1 LTGAGLRAE
10 VPWTRRVAGAASRD
24 LQRRSWVK
32 RARGLRTLQ
41 ALGVGNDQLLRLLA
55 DRDARVRA
63 LAATVASGYRHPALL
78 RALVAML
85 EDAAPY
91 VRYAALDALGRRS
104 ADSSP
109 AVEQALL
116 AIPVL
121 SSRGFELA
129 AANGAVPVALPA
141 GGAPGL
147 ATTLPRPLR
156 PMAVLPVETRTL
168 LLLLRAASAT
178 EVSDLVSAVGR
189 FLRDDRPEV
198 RAETVRTL
206 AVLGVEPERLLD
218 LLDDPDGRVR
228 AQAAWALGR
237 VRAGRLAG
245 DLAVALSDRDYA
257 VRQAAASSL
266 SQLGAAG
273 RLLLVRTV
281 QGGGDPFA
289 ADAARAVLEL
299 PPKAG

>member
-1 LTGAGLRAE
+1 VRQLLLIVGSAMAVIAALELLACLVIRAVRTRIRARVQALISGRVPERRPRSRRLQRAALLEWGDRLTGAGLRAE

-198 RAETVRTL
+198 GPR
-206 AVLGVEPERLLD
+206 P
-218 LLDDPDGRVR
+218 
-228 AQAAWALGR
+228 
-237 VRAGRLAG
+237 
-245 DLAVALSDRDYA
+245 S
-257 VRQAAASSL
+257 
-266 SQLGAAG
+266 
-273 RLLLVRTV
+273 
-281 QGGGDPFA
+281 
-289 ADAARAVLEL
+289 AR
-299 PPKAG
+299 